1 MNKTGLEPIK
11 KTKKEQKQ
19 TLELAKTLVF
29 NVSKPLKDLTNRNKN
44 IAHINYKIYHLLMR
58 PYTFVNA
65 QISMELNKGFLTKGI
80 NQNKITNPYFE
91 QNSAIKIAKE
101 INIQSY
107 KCNPVERTWIPK
119 FGKNKTRFTD
129 ASTQL
134 DHIVQEA
141 IRGILECIYEPE
153 FKAWDIHTKKYAS
166 NFGFRADMGCWDALY
181 NIKSKSQGTAWVI
194 EGDFNNAYNS
204 IDHKILISILSRRI
218 KDKKFLIL
226 IKKLLLSGIMGE
238 NRYEDSLM
246 GVSQGGILSPLLFNI
261 YMLEFDKWIY
271 ESFVKDTIESKSQNT
286 ENFSADYSLTG
297 RQIQSIT
304 KSLKECNEKLQK
316 NELTKKNCHSPIF
329 RTNLPSYE
337 SNTIPKHAS
346 FTRYADDWVLCLT
359 GSKADVQK
367 IKKQIEEFLISKL
380 NMKLSNEKTLVTSI
394 FKGINFLGYNFI
406 MRNPSQNKLK
416 KIIKQIPSEY
426 YSRILI
432 ETINKNILVGI
443 DAGRVKK
450 WLITEH
456 YARLKNGKIFPTHNS
471 ILAKL
476 HPFEIVLHY
485 RMVQIGTISHYRNCN
500 TEQQL
505 ELLSYIL
512 KYSCAMT
519 IASREKSSINKVFH
533 KYGITLK
540 VQNST
545 HESNTFT
552 EFPILSRL
560 RKEGKIDYKKYDV
573 ITKNS
578 F

>member
-1 MNKTGLEPIK
+1 MKKTGLKPKK

-29 NVSKPLKDLTNRNKN
+29 NFSKPLKDLTNRNKD
-44 IAHINYKIYHLLMR
+44 IAHINYKIYHLLTR

-65 QISMELNKGFLTKGI
+65 QINMKLNKEFLTKGI
-80 NQNKITNPYFE
+80 NKKEITNPYFE
-91 QNSAIKIAKE
+91 QSSAIKIAKE

-107 KCNPVERTWIPK
+107 KANPVSRAWIP
-119 FGKNKTRFTD
+119 NKTRLTD
-129 ASTQL
+129 VSTQL
-134 DHIVQEA
+134 DQIVQEA

-153 FKAWDIHTKKYAS
+153 FKAWDIHTQNYAS

-204 IDHKILISILSRRI
+204 IDHTILISILSRRI
-218 KDKKFLIL
+218 KDKKFLTL
-226 IKKLLLSGIMGE
+226 IKNLLLSGIMGE

-246 GVSQGGILSPLLFNI
+246 GVPQGGILSSLLFNI

-271 ESFVKDTIESKSQNT
+271 ESFVKETIENKSQNT
-286 ENFSADYSLTG
+286 ENFSADYSLTV
-297 RQIQSIT
+297 RKIQSIT

-316 NELTKKNCHSPIF
+316 NGLTKKICHLPIF
-329 RTNLPSYE
+329 RTNFPTYE

-346 FTRYADDWVLCLT
+346 FTRYVDDWVLCLT

-380 NMKLSNEKTLVTSI
+380 KMKLNNKKTLITSI

-406 MRNPSQNKLK
+406 MRHPSQDKLK
-416 KIIKQIPSEY
+416 KIIKEIPSED
-426 YSRILI
+426 YSCNLRK
-432 ETINKNILVGI
+432 TMSKNLLVGI
-443 DAGRVKK
+443 DAGKVKK
-450 WLITEH
+450 RLIAEH
-456 YARLKNGKIFPTHNS
+456 YARLKDGKIFPTHNP

-485 RMVQIGTISHYRNCN
+485 RIVHIGTISHYRNCN
-500 TEQQL
+500 TEQRL

-540 VQNST
+540 VQNPT
-545 HESNTFT
+545 QESNTFT
-552 EFPILSRL
+552 EFPTLSRL
-560 RKEGKIDYKKYDV
+560 RKEGKIYYKKYDV
-573 ITKNS
+573 ITKDL